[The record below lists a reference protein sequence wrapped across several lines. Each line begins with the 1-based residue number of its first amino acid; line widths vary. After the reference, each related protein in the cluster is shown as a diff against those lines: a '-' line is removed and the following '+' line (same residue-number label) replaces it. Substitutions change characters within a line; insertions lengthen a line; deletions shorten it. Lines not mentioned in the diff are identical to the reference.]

1 MIKVKTKA
9 PFETKSH
16 RVICKEPGEI
26 ILMPDED
33 YEEVKDLCEVIKEK
47 STKGKS
53 SSEGLSIN
61 VSEEV

>member
-26 ILMPDED
+26 IIMPDED
-33 YEEVKDLCEVIKEK
+33 YEEVKDLCEVIHEK
-47 STKGKS
+47 KQFKGKS
-53 SSEGLSIN
+53 PL
-61 VSEEV
+61 EEE